1 MEAKSQSMLEL
12 AKSLERLR
20 DDLVRLS
27 FVLQDLRFEL
37 PSNVNEEAAQ
47 AAQELLNRVT
57 GLQDKH

>member
-20 DDLVRLS
+20 DDLMRLS

-47 AAQELLNRVT
+47 TAQELLNRVA